1 MWENPTILLI
11 FVCFFKQ
18 TKLQYMKI
26 PSKFHSII
34 ESNQAFHSIVLN
46 TITKFQPIFDDNKLF
61 FFEEYTDHGI
71 KHIENVL
78 EASEFIIF
86 DDSFKSMS
94 AKDVAILILS
104 VILHDIGMHIEFSTF
119 KSLIDGKYD
128 KYRITTLDACTWKE
142 LWTNYLTEAKRF
154 SSKQKINIFGREDV
168 PFVEPNLT
176 NKDNL
181 NGYDKKL
188 IGEFIRRN
196 HARFAQE
203 VAFGGI
209 CGDEQNEIN
218 PFNTEELLDIH
229 RQMIGILARS
239 HGTNIRDTFD
249 YLKEI
254 GSDAWINP
262 DEVNIVFLMVIIRIA
277 DYIQID
283 NLRTSPYSLKIKT
296 FSSPISIK
304 EHKSHLAIQSINFNL
319 ADREKI
325 FVLCNPTNS
334 EMLVK
339 LQKLF
344 IDIQKEFDISW
355 AVLGEV
361 YGFLPTNKPRI
372 KYRRISS
379 NLDDKL
385 YLEKLDFVPTHN
397 SFVVNNE
404 LSKLLVGPL
413 YGNDPI
419 YGVRELIQNAV
430 DACIERNYIEKR
442 NGNENYVPKITVSIN
457 RIDENQSKFTIVDN
471 GKGMSLNEIQHYFL
485 NVGTSF
491 RSSLEWKKEFVGD
504 DGHSFV
510 NRNGKFGI
518 GVLAAFL
525 IGDNISVETNHYN
538 ENESYKF
545 EAQINSEF
553 IEIYKTNNEVVGT
566 TISLIINNDLR
577 TRLLDRDTKYED
589 EILFT
594 EWYVYDFPEIV
605 YLVDNVIQIRNK
617 WINRSEFHFFST
629 KEFERIEWKY
639 TSFKESYNSYWYLKS
654 FIICNGIIII
664 KKLDSD
670 KSFFEYN
677 RNYPKKKYRSGT
689 YEYYPDQVIRSKPSL
704 IIDDKEGIFPLKL
717 DRNDIDC
724 IELPFEEE
732 LLVEISKKLIADV
745 LTMKIDIKQGISEHS
760 LIYHNLNFL
769 YSKDG
774 FSFSFDYFKDVL
786 MQREYNLIRIVTAES
801 IIPRHFLDF
810 NSCFIYPNFK
820 RRINLTGQDYNV
832 GPECGG
838 RVLLKKK
845 NYNELFLTE
854 KKRIMK
860 AIKKNHVIEFQNSDF
875 VIYNLYNYNQSTTIF
890 KNTDY
895 YTPEILDSIESIQEV
910 NFDYFYSVGGKIL
923 NGLLKEYIGDNVVI
937 PYDIEKRKKL
947 YKKAFEELHM
957 FMK

>member
-1 MWENPTILLI
+1 MNIPPK
-11 FVCFFKQ
+11 FK
-18 TKLQYMKI
+18 
-26 PSKFHSII
+26 SII
-34 ESNQAFHSIVLN
+34 ESNQALHSVVLN
-46 TITKFQPIFDDNKLF
+46 TIAKFQPIFDDNKLF

-78 EASEFIIF
+78 EASEFIIS

-104 VILHDIGMHIEFSTF
+104 IILHDIGMHIEFSTF
-119 KSLIDGKYD
+119 KSLIDGNYD
-128 KYRITTLDACTWKE
+128 KYRISTLDGCTWKE
-142 LWTNYLTEAKRF
+142 LWTDYLTEAKRF
-154 SSKQKINIFGREDV
+154 SSKHKINIFGRDDV

-188 IGEFIRRN
+188 IGEFFRRH

-203 VAFGGI
+203 VVFGGI
-209 CGDEQNEIN
+209 CGNDEDKIN
-218 PFNTEELLDIH
+218 SFETDELLDIH

-254 GSDAWINP
+254 GSEAWINP
-262 DEVNIVFLMVIIRIA
+262 DEVNIVFLMVVIRIA

-283 NLRTSPYSLKIKT
+283 KSRTSIYSLKIKS
-296 FSSPISIK
+296 FSSPVSIK
-304 EHKSHLAIQSINFNL
+304 EHKTHLAIQSVNSNL

-325 FVLCNPTNS
+325 FVLCKPINS

-339 LQKLF
+339 LKNLF
-344 IDIQKEFDISW
+344 VDIQKEFDIAW
-355 AVLGEV
+355 AILGEV
-361 YGFLPTNKPRI
+361 YGFIPTNKPRI

-379 NLDDKL
+379 NLDDKSFL
-385 YLEKLDFVPTHN
+385 GKLDFIPTHN

-419 YGVRELIQNAV
+419 YGVRELVQNAV
-430 DACIERNYIEKR
+430 DACIERNHIEKR
-442 NGNENYVPKITVSIN
+442 NGNEDYVPKITVSIN
-457 RIDENQSKFTIVDN
+457 RIDEYQSKFTIADN

-525 IGDNISVETNHYN
+525 IGDNIMVETNHFSQ
-538 ENESYKF
+538 NESYKF

-553 IEIYKTNNEVVGT
+553 IEIYKTNNEIVGT
-566 TISLIINNDLR
+566 TISLIINNGLR
-577 TRLLDRDTKYED
+577 TKLLDRNERYSN

-605 YLVDNVIQIRNK
+605 YLVDNIIQDSEK
-617 WINRSEFHFFST
+617 WINRSEFNSFST

-639 TSFKESYNSYWYLKS
+639 LMVKNSYYNSWSFKN
-654 FIICNGIIII
+654 FVICNGIIIT
-664 KKLDSD
+664 KTLDSD
-670 KSFFEYN
+670 KSSFEYN
-677 RNYPKKKYRSGT
+677 MSYPKIKSKFGT
-689 YEYYPDQVIRSKPSL
+689 YEYYPQQVIGDKPSFF
-704 IIDDKEGIFPLKL
+704 IDDKEGLFPLKL

-724 IELPFEEE
+724 IKLPFEEE
-732 LLVEISKKLIADV
+732 LLVEVSKELIANI
-745 LTMKIDIKQGISEHS
+745 LTIKIDIRKGISGHS
-760 LIYHNLNFL
+760 LEYHNLNFL

-774 FSFSFDYFKDVL
+774 FTFSFDYFSDILK
-786 MQREYNLIRIVTAES
+786 QRKYNLIRILTAES
-801 IIPRHFLDF
+801 VISRNFLDF
-810 NSCFIYPNFK
+810 DKCLIYPHFK
-820 RRINLTGQDYNV
+820 RKVNLSGQDYNV

-838 RVLLKKK
+838 RILLKTK

-854 KKRIMK
+854 TKRIMK
-860 AIKKNHVIEFQNSDF
+860 SIKKNHVIEFQNTDF
-875 VIYNLYNYNQSTTIF
+875 VIYNLYGYNQSTTIF
-890 KNTDY
+890 KAPDY
-895 YTPEILDSIESIQEV
+895 YTPGILDSIESIQEIS
-910 NFDYFYSVGGKIL
+910 FDFFYSVGGKIL
-923 NGLLKEYIGDNVVI
+923 NGLLKEYIGDNVII